1 MYPRRDGYVQVQR
14 PPGVLPPKPPSPAGL
29 GPPRR
34 GIPMAPRLRLK
45 CQQLGHYTAQC
56 SAHAHAHVAQNY
68 PPNSGDFGAHTA
80 SFNTLPPQH
89 HTTEFGRPGHT
100 MSGNAPTSSAPQYV
114 AAAPY
119 APSTIYSPYGLLGAA
134 ESTHSSSTSDDP
146 HVLTAH
152 ITTHQSNTP
161 SIKMRHLVTFLG

>member
-1 MYPRRDGYVQVQR
+1 MGYVPVQP
-14 PPGVLPPKPPSPAGL
+14 PPGVLPPKPPPQAGP

-34 GIPMAPRLRLK
+34 GIPMAPRLCLK
-45 CQQLGHYTAQC
+45 CQQPGHYTAQC

-68 PPNSGDFGAHTA
+68 LPSSGDFGAHTA
-80 SFNTLPPQH
+80 SFNPLPPQH
-89 HTTEFGRPGHT
+89 HTTEFGRPGQT
-100 MSGNAPTSSAPQYV
+100 MSGNAPSSCAPQYV
-114 AAAPY
+114 SAAPY
-119 APSTIYSPYGLLGAA
+119 APSTIYSPYDSLRAA

-161 SIKMRHLVTFLG
+161 PIKMRQLVTFLG